1 MSFQQ
6 GLSGLNSSSKNL
18 DVIGHNIANAN
29 TVGMKASRAEFAEVY
44 ASSINASGGTNS
56 GIGVTVAA
64 TTQIFTQGNITVTG
78 NDLDVA
84 INGSGF
90 YELTMPNGSMA
101 YSRAG
106 MFKLNNEGQVVTNIG
121 GQLMGYPTDSEGTRL
136 SFTTQPLSLPTGGP
150 IPARATS
157 NISTEFNLDA
167 RAPVF
172 NTVSPPTPLS
182 KYGTSVIAYDPQG
195 LEVPVGLAF
204 QKTGVNEWTVYRSVN
219 GSAPAQSTPPTVL
232 RFNDDGTLRTT
243 PTLDASGNVVTPA
256 SVMPPI
262 TLTSP
267 NNPAV
272 TFNATLDY
280 GDATQFGIDFAVNNL
295 EQNGYR
301 PGELTSLKINES
313 GVITASYSN
322 GQTRAA
328 GQIALVNF
336 RNVQGLQPTGNGN
349 WQANFAT
356 GEPVHGAPGEGKFGS
371 LRSGALEDSNIDIT
385 GELVSMMTAQRAYQA
400 NAQTIKTQDQVFS
413 TLLNLR

>member
-64 TTQIFTQGNITVTG
+64 TTQMFTQGNITVTG

-157 NISTEFNLDA
+157 SIAAEFNLDA
-167 RAPVF
+167 RAPVAA
-172 NTVSPPTPLS
+172 TATPPTPLS

-195 LEVPVGLAF
+195 LEIPVGLAF
-204 QKTGVNEWTVYRSVN
+204 EKTGVNQWNVYTSVN
-219 GSAPAQSTPPTVL
+219 GSDPAASTPFTL
-232 RFNDDGTLRTT
+232 EFNTDGTLSSTSVIPPLT
-243 PTLDASGNVVTPA
+243 VASP
-256 SVMPPI
+256 S
-262 TLTSP
+262 
-267 NNPAV
+267 NPAV
-272 TFNATLDY
+272 TFPVDLNF
-280 GDATQFGIDFAVNNL
+280 GSVTQFGIDFAVNNL
-295 EQNGYR
+295 EQDGYR

>member
-1 MSFQQ
+1 MAFQQ

-64 TTQIFTQGNITVTG
+64 TTQMFTQGNITVTG

-157 NISTEFNLDA
+157 SIAAEFNLDA

-172 NTVSPPTPLS
+172 NTVSPETPLS

-195 LEVPVGLAF
+195 LEIPVGLAF
-204 QKTGVNEWTVYRSVN
+204 RKTGLNEWAVYTSVN
-219 GSAPAQSTPPTVL
+219 GSDPAASDPLTLT
-232 RFNDDGTLRTT
+232 FNTDGTLNS
-243 PTLDASGNVVTPA
+243 ASGTQLMV
-256 SVMPPI
+256 
-262 TLTSP
+262 TSP
-267 NNPAV
+267 MNPDVIFPVDLNFGAV
-272 TFNATLDY
+272 
-280 GDATQFGIDFAVNNL
+280 TQFGIDFAVNNL
-295 EQNGYR
+295 EQDGYR
-301 PGELTSLKINES
+301 PGEFTSLKINES

>member
-1 MSFQQ
+1 MAFQQ

-157 NISTEFNLDA
+157 SIAAEFNLDA

-172 NTVSPPTPLS
+172 NTVSPETPLS

-195 LEVPVGLAF
+195 LEIPVGLAF
-204 QKTGVNEWTVYRSVN
+204 RKTGLNEWAVYTSVN
-219 GSAPAQSTPPTVL
+219 GSDPAASDPLTLT
-232 RFNDDGTLRTT
+232 FNTDGTLNS
-243 PTLDASGNVVTPA
+243 ASGTQLMV
-256 SVMPPI
+256 
-262 TLTSP
+262 TSP
-267 NNPAV
+267 MNPDVIFPVDLNFGAV
-272 TFNATLDY
+272 
-280 GDATQFGIDFAVNNL
+280 TQFGIDFAVNNL
-295 EQNGYR
+295 EQDGYR
-301 PGELTSLKINES
+301 PGEFTSLKINES

-400 NAQTIKTQDQVFS
+400 NAQTIKTQDLVFS